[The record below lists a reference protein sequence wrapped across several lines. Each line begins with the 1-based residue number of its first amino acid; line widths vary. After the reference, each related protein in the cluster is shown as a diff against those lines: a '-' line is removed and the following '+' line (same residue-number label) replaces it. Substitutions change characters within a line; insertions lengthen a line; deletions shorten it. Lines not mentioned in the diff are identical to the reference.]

1 MVLDTGE
8 EGALDTLMEGCAM
21 VVMNMA
27 MLISHVNWGVELRV
41 PVRHMGM
48 WLEGE

>member
-1 MVLDTGE
+1 MVLAVVLDTGE
-8 EGALDTLMEGCAM
+8 EGALDTLMGGYAM

-41 PVRHMGM
+41 QVCHMVM
-48 WLEGE
+48 